1 MLEVWWMLVWFDEV
15 TRTNPINFLYKNI
28 IIAIGINK
36 GLGCQLG
43 LTPWSAQPAKEAQ
56 QLF

>member
-43 LTPWSAQPAKEAQ
+43 LTPWSAQ